1 MARSIS
7 LAITAIMIPC
17 QASVVAITPILFA
30 GPPVG
35 LVMTD
40 RASDACAE
48 ETMVPHDMAG

>member
-17 QASVVAITPILFA
+17 QASVVAIAPILVA
-30 GPPVG
+30 GTPVS

-40 RASDACAE
+40 RAPDTCAE
-48 ETMVPHDMAG
+48 ETMVPDDMAG